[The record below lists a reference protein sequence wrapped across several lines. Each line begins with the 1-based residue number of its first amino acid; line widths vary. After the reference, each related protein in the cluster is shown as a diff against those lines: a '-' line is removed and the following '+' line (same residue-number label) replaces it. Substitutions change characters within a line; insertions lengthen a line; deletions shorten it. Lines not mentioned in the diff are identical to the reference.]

1 MSHHRSVPVKR
12 RLLTMMADRF
22 PDFPFTYE
30 WQNTYGFVRQNEG
43 RLYDYLLIG
52 RGFEEY
58 QAGWRGYLGIGPPG
72 RGYNP
77 DWYAW
82 TTGDLW
88 RRDTW
93 QRANYEDILYQQD
106 GTAFLD
112 DALEQLAEKIARD
125 ILPLYE
131 TILPRLPSSE
141 LRRWQTLA
149 EGILPQLEALAQ
161 ANPDRWEALRRWQKS
176 AARSKAVLAQPPEEM
191 VRWYREVRALPGF
204 REEYDRS
211 PILREHIFNWFT
223 HAMQVHP

>member
-1 MSHHRSVPVKR
+1 MPHPRSVPVKR
-12 RLLTMMADRF
+12 RLIAMMEARF

-52 RGFEEY
+52 RSFEEY
-58 QAGWRGYLGIGPPG
+58 QAGWRGYLGVGPPG

-77 DWYAW
+77 DWYSW
-82 TTGDLW
+82 TTGDPW
-88 RRDTW
+88 QRTTW
-93 QRANYEDILYQQD
+93 QGANYEDILYQQD

-112 DALEQLAEKIARD
+112 DALEQLAEKIRRE

-141 LRRWQTLA
+141 LKAWQALA
-149 EGILPQLEALAQ
+149 EHILPQLEELARTH
-161 ANPDRWEALRRWQKS
+161 PDRWESLRKWQK
-176 AARSKAVLAQPPEEM
+176 AAAWKKQAEPPEEM
-191 VRWYREVRALPGF
+191 IRWYREIRALPWF
-204 REEYDRS
+204 RERWEQS
-211 PILREHIFNWFT
+211 PITREQVFNWFT